1 MYKKGLND
9 LDKHDGVVTPLE
21 PGILECEV
29 KWALGRI
36 AKNIASGGDGIP
48 AEQFKILNND
58 AVKMLR
64 SVCQDIWKTPQWLQ
78 DWKSRFHSNT
88 KECSNSHTIGHISHA
103 SEVMLTILQARPEQM
118 NQELPNVHSGF
129 RKGRGSRDQIANI
142 RWITEEVR
150 ESRKTSTPASLTTLE
165 PLTVWITTNCGK
177 FLKRWEYRTTLPVS

>member
-1 MYKKGLND
+1 MMLLKCYAQYARIFGKLHSVYRTGKG
-9 LDKHDGVVTPLE
+9 
-21 PGILECEV
+21 
-29 KWALGRI
+29 
-36 AKNIASGGDGIP
+36 
-48 AEQFKILNND
+48 
-58 AVKMLR
+58 
-64 SVCQDIWKTPQWLQ
+64 
-78 DWKSRFHSNT
+78 RFHSNT

>member
-1 MYKKGLND
+1 MMAILTGKGQFSFQSQR
-9 LDKHDGVVTPLE
+9 KAVP
-21 PGILECEV
+21 
-29 KWALGRI
+29 
-36 AKNIASGGDGIP
+36 KNVQTTTQSYS
-48 AEQFKILNND
+48 L
-58 AVKMLR
+58 
-64 SVCQDIWKTPQWLQ
+64 
-78 DWKSRFHSNT
+78 
-88 KECSNSHTIGHISHA
+88 HA
-103 SEVMLTILQARPEQM
+103 SKVMLKTLQARFQQYM